1 MTALVFLRRFIF
13 KLDIRN
19 PLRQMDG
26 RMDRRAKL
34 VMRLIK
40 ARTERRNWTE
50 LTRFI
55 FFTNRPMGEKGSL
68 LVIGWR
74 VRGLSH
80 VGRRRR

>member
-40 ARTERRNWTE
+40 ARTERRN
-50 LTRFI
+50 
-55 FFTNRPMGEKGSL
+55 
-68 LVIGWR
+68 
-74 VRGLSH
+74 
-80 VGRRRR
+80 